1 MLGQIKRAKRIMVA
15 ILRHVLGY
23 FFIITAVKKHSPYTV
38 TLNLARLFE
47 KLVGRA
53 VVNKS
58 RVTKD
63 FKGVVW
69 KVVSST

>member
-1 MLGQIKRAKRIMVA
+1 MADYGRDPPPCTRILFHHYSV
-15 ILRHVLGY
+15 R
-23 FFIITAVKKHSPYTV
+23 AVKKHSPYTV
-38 TLNLARLFE
+38 TLNPARLFE
-47 KLVGRA
+47 KLVGR
-53 VVNKS
+53 VLVNKS